1 MLPERVSVKFFVDGD
16 EEVDLPGLVPVFH
29 RWIREESVPGLL
41 IDVADYV
48 HVAAGPGLQLV
59 GHDGDY
65 VLDGG
70 ANSRWPNGRLGLLY
84 KQKREW
90 DSDSLPERLRS
101 VLQRAT
107 RAIQLLQD
115 NPGLTFRADEVEI
128 SFPDRLNV
136 PNTAE
141 SFAVVQGEVTAVLRE
156 FSGTAKVVLA
166 HVNQEAR
173 RPFTLHATLV
183 K

>member
-1 MLPERVSVKFFVDGD
+1 MLPERVSVKFFVDGAD
-16 EEVDLPGLVPVFH
+16 AVDLPSLVPVFH
-29 RWIREESVPGLL
+29 RWIREGSVPGLL

-48 HVAAGPGLQLV
+48 HVVDGPAVQLV

-70 ANSRWPNGRLGLLY
+70 ANSRWPNGRFGLLY

-90 DSDSLPERLRS
+90 QGDNLQDRLRS

-107 RAIQLLQD
+107 QATQLLHD
-115 NPGLTFRADEVEI
+115 DPGLTFRADEVEI

-136 PNTAE
+136 PNTAK
-141 SFAVVQGEVTAVLRE
+141 SFAAVQEEVTAVLRE
-156 FSGTAKVVLA
+156 FANTDEVVLA
-166 HVNQEAR
+166 HVNTEAR
-173 RPFTLHATLV
+173 RPFTLHATLL